1 MMHKSRTWCI
11 FPIATKEDL
20 AHKLAE
26 STWCLCTAFEIG
38 DYLFLNDATSED
50 GAAEYAVVKKA
61 GHGRGSL
68 HADRKHHGI
77 VDVRGAPARIYLPD
91 ARRRER
97 RVGLGPAC
105 RAQAGN
111 LRAALTLPSLCV
123 TDRRHNLP
131 RLWTGLFF
139 FFFFFFFG
147 GLPPG
152 GFFFFF
158 KPGGGGAPFPSKPPP
173 PPPPRSRG
181 PGRPPPP
188 PQPPVGE
195 NRIQSRRYDP
205 RWRERIRLFAA

>member
-50 GAAEYAVVKKA
+50 GAAEYAVLKKPA
-61 GHGRGSL
+61 TAEAPYMQIESIT
-68 HADRKHHGI
+68 ASWMSE
-77 VDVRGAPARIYLPD
+77 APARIHLPD

-111 LRAALTLPSLCV
+111 LRAALLSSSMADRIISLARVTCGRHFSQNPS
-123 TDRRHNLP
+123 
-131 RLWTGLFF
+131 
-139 FFFFFFFG
+139 
-147 GLPPG
+147 
-152 GFFFFF
+152 
-158 KPGGGGAPFPSKPPP
+158 
-173 PPPPRSRG
+173 
-181 PGRPPPP
+181 
-188 PQPPVGE
+188 
-195 NRIQSRRYDP
+195 
-205 RWRERIRLFAA
+205 